1 MDAATLGEN
10 ENFGEGEERS
20 SRLST
25 RSKENSFLKKISIN
39 FILKVIFFQSKN
51 PSNSTCRIGFTTIMY
66 FNKIYLGTPC
76 LINLFK

>member
-25 RSKENSFLKKISIN
+25 RSKRK
-39 FILKVIFFQSKN
+39 
-51 PSNSTCRIGFTTIMY
+51 
-66 FNKIYLGTPC
+66 
-76 LINLFK
+76 